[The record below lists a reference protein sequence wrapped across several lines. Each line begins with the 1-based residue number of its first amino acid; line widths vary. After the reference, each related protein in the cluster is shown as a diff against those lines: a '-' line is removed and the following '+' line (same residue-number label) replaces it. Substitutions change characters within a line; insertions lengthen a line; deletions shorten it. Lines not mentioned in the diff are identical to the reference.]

1 MTVYSTEDVQ
11 RMGVKKMMEVIHSKL
26 KDNEIDAVHLSFD
39 IDCID
44 PEFVPGTGTP
54 VRHGMNVIEAKYI
67 LKYLMETELVKSM
80 DFVELNPKL
89 DQDDKTADLCIDLLA
104 WTFGYLQ

>member
-1 MTVYSTEDVQ
+1 
-11 RMGVKKMMEVIHSKL
+11 
-26 KDNEIDAVHLSFD
+26 
-39 IDCID
+39 
-44 PEFVPGTGTP
+44 
-54 VRHGMNVIEAKYI
+54 
-67 LKYLMETELVKSM
+67 LMETQLVKSM